1 MNDQAADVSVSNDL
15 EALAGGAAG
24 TPADI
29 PAKPQADPTPSVNT
43 VFSTAPL
50 LMDIKLPIRVR
61 MGRTHLNLRAITQLG
76 SGSVVELDCS
86 VNDPV
91 EIVVND
97 RVIAE
102 GEVVVVAGNY
112 GVRITRIAGASEL
125 GQSSTAESQLRSLS
139 DRLK

>member
-1 MNDQAADVSVSNDL
+1 MSQEIDVSVKNT
-15 EALAGGAAG
+15 EASAENAANIVTEGTAGSAGSFLAAA
-24 TPADI
+24 
-29 PAKPQADPTPSVNT
+29 
-43 VFSTAPL
+43 L

-61 MGRTHLNLRAITQLG
+61 MGRTQLSLRAITQLG

-97 RVIAE
+97 RVIAL

-112 GVRITRIAGASEL
+112 GVRITKIPSRQEDPQAESGASDL
-125 GQSSTAESQLRSLS
+125 FSLS
-139 DRLK
+139 QKLR